1 MLDGKLRKDEVKDIS
16 IIQRPEENVFGAIE
30 ALFRQLERLH
40 DHLNHLQVFHEFVG
54 LMLKVFRVEM
64 FGEEVRQ
71 SVIDYRK

>member
-40 DHLNHLQVFHEFVG
+40 DHLNHLQVFHE
-54 LMLKVFRVEM
+54 LW
-64 FGEEVRQ
+64 
-71 SVIDYRK
+71 D